1 MILKTILVHVDLS
14 RHAPA
19 RIRAAAALANAHGAC
34 LLGVAMTGIPR
45 AIFPEGYDVQPDT
58 LAAGY
63 FEPLVDNAR
72 RALAAFELIAKETG
86 TAFETRLVCDA
97 ADDALALM
105 ARFADLVVESQNDL
119 DEAMTDM
126 ALQLPD
132 NLIMKS
138 ARPVLI
144 IPRTDPVLNL
154 VPTALVAWD
163 GSEEASFAV
172 SAAVPLLQRA
182 RAVTVVTLLDAGRSR
197 ADSDREQAELGAYL
211 GRHAIKPAFMTVPV
225 SGDPGGELLK
235 LAGRHGHDLL
245 VMGCY
250 GHARWRELCLG
261 GASRTVL
268 AETDI
273 PVLLAH

>member
-1 MILKTILVHVDLS
+1 MSLKTILVHVDLS

-45 AIFPEGYDVQPDT
+45 AVFPDGYDVQPHT
-58 LAAGY
+58 LAASH
-63 FEPLVDNAR
+63 FEPLVDKAR
-72 RALAAFELIAKETG
+72 QALAAFEGIVRGTG
-86 TAFETRLVCDA
+86 TTFDTRLVCDV

-105 ARFADLVVESQNDL
+105 ARFADLVVASQNDL

-126 ALQLPD
+126 ALHLPE

-138 ARPVLI
+138 ARPILI
-144 IPRTDPVLNL
+144 MPRTDPVLDL
-154 VPTALVAWD
+154 APKVLVAWD

-172 SAAVPLLQRA
+172 SAAVPLLRRA
-182 RAVTVVTLLDAGRSR
+182 KTVTVATLFDTGRSR
-197 ADSDREQAELGAYL
+197 ADSEREQAELAAYL
-211 GRHAIKPAFMTVPV
+211 GRHDIEPEFMTATV
-225 SGDPGGELLK
+225 SGDPGRALLQ